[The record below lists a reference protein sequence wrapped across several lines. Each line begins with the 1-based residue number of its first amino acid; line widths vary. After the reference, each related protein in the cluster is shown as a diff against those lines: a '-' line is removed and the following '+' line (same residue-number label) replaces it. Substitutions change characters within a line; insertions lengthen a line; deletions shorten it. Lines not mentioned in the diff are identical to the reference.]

1 MNNKKKMNKCCGLKS
16 HSVQFAKGTSRRGPP
31 NLLHG
36 GGQTKIYTE
45 VPFSIWWFSR

>member
-36 GGQTKIYTE
+36 GAQTMIKNKMGMPIQIT
-45 VPFSIWWFSR
+45 